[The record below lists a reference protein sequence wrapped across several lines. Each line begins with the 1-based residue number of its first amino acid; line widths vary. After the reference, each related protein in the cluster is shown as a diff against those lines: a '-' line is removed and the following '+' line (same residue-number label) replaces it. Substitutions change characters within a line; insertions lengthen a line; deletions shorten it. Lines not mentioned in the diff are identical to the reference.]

1 MKRFALLCVLWMSA
15 AFALANA
22 IDVYEFDSP
31 EQEARFRALTH
42 ELRCPK
48 CQNNSIADSNAELA
62 QDLRQKVHQMLQ
74 QGRSDE
80 EILSFMVAR
89 YGNFVRYNPPL
100 TASTLILWLAP
111 ALVLA
116 SGVAV
121 VIVRS
126 RRHKQAEKS
135 SLSED
140 EQQRLQDLLASS
152 DDSEQANN
160 NHNKEPK

>member
-80 EILSFMVAR
+80 EILSFMVAIHLDLMVGTR
-89 YGNFVRYNPPL
+89 TG
-100 TASTLILWLAP
+100 I
-111 ALVLA
+111 
-116 SGVAV
+116 GVGYRCGDCAQP
-121 VIVRS
+121 S
-126 RRHKQAEKS
+126 
-135 SLSED
+135 
-140 EQQRLQDLLASS
+140 
-152 DDSEQANN
+152 
-160 NHNKEPK
+160 P